1 MATTTQHAFLH
12 TAREVGAL
20 TFGQFELKSGR
31 ISPYFFNAGAFC
43 TGHALNIMA
52 SAYAERIH
60 ALIQAGVPVDSLYGP
75 AYKGIPLVAAVAV
88 LLAERHQLSLPW
100 TFNRKEAKNHG
111 EGGMLVGAVVKGKN
125 VLIIDDVLTAGTA
138 IRESLNLI
146 HEHGGH
152 PIAVVVALDRQESVG
167 DSGMSALQHLRRQEK
182 LLTDAVINFADLQH
196 FVENDPALQAHLPA
210 MQAYREQY
218 GVKS

>member
-1 MATTTQHAFLH
+1 MTTPCQNAFLQ

-20 TFGQFELKSGR
+20 SFGQFELKSGR

-43 TGHALNIMA
+43 SGESLNIMA

-60 ALIQAGVPVDSLYGP
+60 ALITAGVPIDILYGP

-88 LLAERHQLSLPW
+88 LLAERHNLSLPW

-111 EGGMLVGAVVKGKN
+111 EGGMLVGAVVKDKN

-146 HEHGGH
+146 NEHGGH

-167 DSGMSALQHLRRQEK
+167 ESGMSALQHLRRQEK
-182 LLTDAVINFADLQH
+182 LLTDAVINFTDLQNL
-196 FVENDPALQAHLPA
+196 VSEDPELAKHQAA
-210 MQAYREQY
+210 MVAYREQY

>member
-1 MATTTQHAFLH
+1 MSANPQTVFLQ

-20 TFGQFELKSGR
+20 TFGAFELKSGR
-31 ISPYFFNAGAFC
+31 KSPYFFNAGAFC
-43 TGHALNIMA
+43 TGHALNVMA
-52 SAYAERIH
+52 SAYADRIH
-60 ALIQAGVPVDSLYGP
+60 ALIRGGVPVDTLYGP

-88 LLAERHQLSLPW
+88 ILAERHDISLPW

-167 DSGMSALQHLRRQEK
+167 ESGMSALQHLRRQEK
-182 LLTDAVINFADLQH
+182 LLTDAVISFNDLQTL
-196 FVENDPALQAHLPA
+196 VANDPALKHHLPA
-210 MQAYREQY
+210 MQAYRGQY
-218 GVKS
+218 GVG

>member
-1 MATTTQHAFLH
+1 MTTQCQNAFLQ

-20 TFGQFELKSGR
+20 SFGQFELKSGR

-43 TGHALNIMA
+43 TGESLNIMA

-60 ALIQAGVPVDSLYGP
+60 ALIQAGVPVDTLYGP

-88 LLAERHQLSLPW
+88 LLAERHNLSLPW

-138 IRESLNLI
+138 IRESLNLL

-152 PIAVVVALDRQESVG
+152 PVAVVVALDRQESVG
-167 DSGMSALQHLRRQEK
+167 ESGMSALQHLRRQEK
-182 LLTDAVINFADLQH
+182 LLTDAVINFTDLQNL
-196 FVENDPALQAHLPA
+196 VNEDPELSRHQAA
-210 MQAYREQY
+210 MAAYREQY

>member
-1 MATTTQHAFLH
+1 MSANPQTVFLQ

-20 TFGQFELKSGR
+20 TFGEFELKSGR
-31 ISPYFFNAGAFC
+31 KSPYFFNAGAFC
-43 TGHALNIMA
+43 TGHALNVMA

-60 ALIQAGVPVDSLYGP
+60 ALIRGGVPVDILYGP

-88 LLAERHQLSLPW
+88 ILAERHDISLPW

-167 DSGMSALQHLRRQEK
+167 ESGMSALQHLRRQEK
-182 LLTDAVINFADLQH
+182 LLTDAVISFNDLQTL
-196 FVENDPALQAHLPA
+196 VANDPALKHHLPA
-210 MQAYREQY
+210 MQAYRGQY
-218 GVKS
+218 GVG

>member
-1 MATTTQHAFLH
+1 MTAPYQSAFLQ

-20 TFGQFELKSGR
+20 SFGQFELKSGR

-43 TGHALNIMA
+43 TGDSLNVMA

-60 ALIQAGVPVDSLYGP
+60 ALIQAGVPINSLYGP

-88 LLAERHQLSLPW
+88 LLAERHGLSLPW

-111 EGGMLVGAVVKGKN
+111 EGGLLVGAVVKGKN
-125 VLIIDDVLTAGTA
+125 VLLIDDVLTAGTA

-152 PIAVVVALDRQESVG
+152 PVAVVVALDRQESVG
-167 DSGMSALQHLRRQEK
+167 ETGISALQHLRRQEK
-182 LLTDAVINFADLQH
+182 LLTDAVINFADLQAL
-196 FVENDPALQAHLPA
+196 VSNDPALKSHLPA
-210 MQAYREQY
+210 MQAYRAQY
-218 GVKS
+218 GVD

>member
-1 MATTTQHAFLH
+1 MTTSCQNAFLQ

-20 TFGQFELKSGR
+20 SFGQFELKSGR

-43 TGHALNIMA
+43 TGQSLNIMA

-60 ALIQAGVPVDSLYGP
+60 ALIQAGVPVDTLYGP

-88 LLAERHQLSLPW
+88 LLAERHNLSLPW

-111 EGGMLVGAVVKGKN
+111 EGGMLVGAVVKDKN

-146 HEHGGH
+146 NEHGGH

-167 DSGMSALQHLRRQEK
+167 ESGMSALQHLRRQEK
-182 LLTDAVINFADLQH
+182 LLTDAVINFTDLQNL
-196 FVENDPALQAHLPA
+196 VNEDPALAKHQAA
-210 MQAYREQY
+210 MAAYREQY
-218 GVKS
+218 GVK

>member
-1 MATTTQHAFLH
+1 MTTSCQNAFLQ

-20 TFGQFELKSGR
+20 SFGQFELKSGR

-43 TGHALNIMA
+43 TGQSLNIMA

-60 ALIQAGVPVDSLYGP
+60 ALIQAGVPVDTLYGP

-88 LLAERHQLSLPW
+88 LLAERHNLSLPW

-111 EGGMLVGAVVKGKN
+111 EGGMLVGAVVKDKN

-146 HEHGGH
+146 NEHGGH

-167 DSGMSALQHLRRQEK
+167 ESGMSALQHLRRQEK
-182 LLTDAVINFADLQH
+182 LLTDAVINFTDLQNL
-196 FVENDPALQAHLPA
+196 VNEDPALAKHQAA
-210 MQAYREQY
+210 MAAYREQY

>member
-1 MATTTQHAFLH
+1 MATAPQTAFLQ

-20 TFGQFELKSGR
+20 NFGQFELKSGR
-31 ISPYFFNAGAFC
+31 VSPYFFNAGAFC
-43 TGHALNIMA
+43 TGASLNVMA
-52 SAYAERIH
+52 TAYAECIH
-60 ALIQAGVPVDSLYGP
+60 RLIQSGVPIDSLYGP

-88 LLAERHQLSLPW
+88 LLEERHRLSLPW
-100 TFNRKEAKNHG
+100 TFNRKEQKSHG

-125 VLIIDDVLTAGTA
+125 VLLIDDVLTAGTA

-152 PIAVVVALDRQESVG
+152 PVAVVVALDRQESVG
-167 DSGMSALQHLRRQEK
+167 ESGMSALQHLRRQEK
-182 LLTDAVINFADLQH
+182 LLTDAVISFNDLQTL
-196 FVENDPALQAHLPA
+196 VANDPALKHHLPA

-218 GVKS
+218 GVD

>member
-1 MATTTQHAFLH
+1 MTTSCQNAFLQ

-20 TFGQFELKSGR
+20 SFGQFELKSGR

-43 TGHALNIMA
+43 TGQSLNIMA

-60 ALIQAGVPVDSLYGP
+60 ALIQAGVPVQTLYGP

-88 LLAERHQLSLPW
+88 LLNERYQISLPW
-100 TFNRKEAKNHG
+100 TFNRKESKNHG
-111 EGGMLVGAVVKGKN
+111 EGGTLVGAVVKDKN

-146 HEHGGH
+146 NEHGGH

-167 DSGMSALQHLRRQEK
+167 DSGISALQHLRRQEK
-182 LLTDAVINFADLQH
+182 LLTDAVINFGDLQAL
-196 FVENDPALQAHLPA
+196 VNADPALAKHQAA

-218 GVKS
+218 GVSS